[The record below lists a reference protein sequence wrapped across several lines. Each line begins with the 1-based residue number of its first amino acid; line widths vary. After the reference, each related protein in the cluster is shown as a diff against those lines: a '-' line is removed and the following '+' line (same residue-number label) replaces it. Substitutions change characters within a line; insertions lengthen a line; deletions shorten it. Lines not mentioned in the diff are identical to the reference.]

1 MTPAEATAALTYAN
15 QLDPLVPLNEANAD
29 LWAHALA
36 TVTPDQARWV
46 IRDYYQRQGA
56 DGKGRTPVN
65 PAVIRKHAR
74 TEIERAAAKRAAL
87 ERGPDVNYQRQ
98 VNGWRARNPGEWD
111 RLVRAGVHEQWEV
124 WQARGETDR
133 NCACGCGQTPA

>member
-15 QLDPLVPLNEANAD
+15 QLDPLVPLNEASAD

-36 TVTPDQARWV
+36 TVTYDQARWV

-87 ERGPDVNYQRQ
+87 ERGPDVNY
-98 VNGWRARNPGEWD
+98 
-111 RLVRAGVHEQWEV
+111 LSLIHI
-124 WQARGETDR
+124 
-133 NCACGCGQTPA
+133 